1 MPVVLRNHIRT
12 WIEQLFRL
20 QVALISRYWTG
31 WFIAAWALSWAL
43 CFPWLILLGTI
54 YSAVRAY
61 DSSMARS
68 TISVPFLGVL
78 VLRSFVQDLLLPLW
92 CAMLGNI

>member
-1 MPVVLRNHIRT
+1 MPRVLTTYVATRSEELRC
-12 WIEQLFRL
+12 L

-31 WFIAAWALSWAL
+31 WFIAAWAFSWAL

-61 DSSMARS
+61 DSSMARTS
-68 TISVPFLGVL
+68 S
-78 VLRSFVQDLLLPLW
+78 S
-92 CAMLGNI
+92 

>member
-1 MPVVLRNHIRT
+1 MRKLVEKCLRALCDHEAAWR
-12 WIEQLFRL
+12 ERLRCL

-61 DSSMARS
+61 DSSMARAS
-68 TISVPFLGVL
+68 SLRFRGFGLFWGSQVSVDP
-78 VLRSFVQDLLLPLW
+78 
-92 CAMLGNI
+92 